1 MKILSNFFANTNAFA
16 HWFFKTEKLIKG
28 GISSEPAIYNIQI
41 APVSFPQNTV
51 NGYKEALS
59 TKHTYPY

>member
-1 MKILSNFFANTNAFA
+1 M
-16 HWFFKTEKLIKG
+16 KG
-28 GISSEPAIYNIQI
+28 GISSQPAFYKMQI

-51 NGYKEALS
+51 NGYKEAFS